1 MDRKSSRT
9 TRDLE
14 LEAEELS
21 KATMQSLGRSLHL
34 ARQTVDIGDKTIEE
48 LEHQGEQLERIDQ
61 KAAHVLTVANSA
73 KATIKDMERGFLAS
87 LLLPSHQHW
96 AKSGAPAKESRPRT
110 PETPVTPVTQSS
122 ASARAQLLRRTDQA
136 PRLASASS
144 TGRAQNPVSALDQQM
159 AEPLDELSSYINIMK
174 QQSLQMGQMLSR
186 QEELIDHIDET
197 VATTRTSVE
206 KSTAKTNKMLK
217 H

>member
-110 PETPVTPVTQSS
+110 PETPETPETPATQSS

-136 PRLASASS
+136 PRLAS
-144 TGRAQNPVSALDQQM
+144 TGRAQNPVAALDQQM
-159 AEPLDELSSYINIMK
+159 AEPLDELSRYVNIMK
-174 QQSLQMGQMLSR
+174 EQSLQMGQMLSR
-186 QEELIDHIDET
+186 QGELIEHIDET